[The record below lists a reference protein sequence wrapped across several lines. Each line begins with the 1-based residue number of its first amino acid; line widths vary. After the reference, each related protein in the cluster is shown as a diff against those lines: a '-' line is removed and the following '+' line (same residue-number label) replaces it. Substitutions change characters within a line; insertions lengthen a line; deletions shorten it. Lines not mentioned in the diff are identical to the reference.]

1 MAARLKT
8 LPPVRPN
15 EGLEALYRRRMLAL
29 VDEMHRSLLWWLGAT
44 YKAKPPEL
52 AQDDAFVGMS
62 PAMTMR
68 EAMRKLS
75 RRWQRKFDNAAEEL
89 GAWFAKAAIDR
100 SDKQLAQILRN
111 GGFSVRFV
119 LTRAANDVLQASIGE
134 NVGLIKSIAQ
144 QHLAAVEG
152 LVMRSVSEGRNIG
165 ALAQQL
171 EERYSLTTKR
181 AALIARH
188 QNNMATANIVR
199 VRQAGLGIKQAVW
212 VHSHGGAQPRPS
224 HVKAGRDK
232 VVYDVAQGW
241 FDPDEGRYVWPGQLI
256 NCRCQSRPVIPGL

>member
-1 MAARLKT
+1 MRLKT
-8 LPPVRPN
+8 LPPVHPN
-15 EGLEALYRRRMLAL
+15 AGLEALYRRRITAL

-75 RRWQRKFDNAAEEL
+75 RRWLRKFDLAAEEL
-89 GAWFAKAAIDR
+89 GDWFAKAAIDR
-100 SDKQLAQILRN
+100 SDKQLRQILRN

-119 LTRAANDVLQASIGE
+119 LTREANDVMQATIGE

-144 QHLAAVEG
+144 QHLSEVEG
-152 LVMRSVSEGRNIG
+152 LVMRSVAQGRNIG
-165 ALAQQL
+165 ALAQEL
-171 EERYSLTTKR
+171 EGRYALTVKR

-199 VRQAGLGIKQAVW
+199 VRQMGLGITRAVW
-212 VHSHGGAQPRPS
+212 VHSHGGAKPRPS
-224 HVKAGRDK
+224 HVQAGKEKA
-232 VVYDVAQGW
+232 VYDVAEGW
-241 FDPDEGRYVWPGQLI
+241 FDPDEGKRIWPGQLI
-256 NCRCQSRPVIPGL
+256 NCRCQSRPVLPGML